1 MRKIFTTFP
10 FNRVAKLEYP
20 ELIND
25 VIAIT
30 DKYDPEALFIN
41 GMYVVLKQ
49 QQPLL
54 KNLEV
59 VYKKSSDTEVLK
71 KFRSRREDLLKA
83 ILSQTKGL
91 VKANVASQA
100 ESLKLTLP
108 FVGKYFNS
116 IISDNNKTRSERI
129 KQMFIKLDEDA
140 DLNDAVTSVGLSIYI
155 NELRSLK
162 INIEDT
168 QNARRKSN
176 SDRLRMK
183 TNEVKVTISTALTNF
198 LKLIELAIIEHP
210 TVDYS
215 PLVNELNELFITYSS
230 DIKARNTRN
239 KNAA

>member
-91 VKANVASQA
+91 VKANVTSQA
-100 ESLKLTLP
+100 ESLKLILP

-176 SDRLRMK
+176 SDRLRMR